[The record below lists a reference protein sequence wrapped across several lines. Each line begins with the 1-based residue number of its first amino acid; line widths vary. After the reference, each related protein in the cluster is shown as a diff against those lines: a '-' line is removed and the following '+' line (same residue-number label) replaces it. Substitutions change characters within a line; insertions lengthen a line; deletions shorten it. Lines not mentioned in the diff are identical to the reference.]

1 MKYILLIYGDPALR
15 ATMTEADVQAEMAAH
30 YAYGGALREAGV
42 YAGGEALYPAA
53 TATTIRVRENKPLVT
68 DGPFAET
75 HETLGGYYMIDVPNL
90 DDAIAWAAKLP
101 APGGSIEI
109 RPVVVFE

>member
-15 ATMTEADVQAEMAAH
+15 ATMTEADLQAEMNAH
-30 YAYGGALREAGV
+30 YGYGDALREAGAFV
-42 YAGGEALYPAA
+42 GGEALYPAA
-53 TATTIRVRENKPLVT
+53 TATTVRVRGEETLVT

-75 HETLGGYYMIDVPNL
+75 HETLGGYYIIDVPNL

-101 APGGSIEI
+101 APGGSVEI
-109 RPVVVFE
+109 RPLVVFG

>member
-15 ATMTEADVQAEMAAH
+15 DAMTEADMQAEMAAH
-30 YAYGGALREAGV
+30 SAYGKALTEASA
-42 YAGGEALYPAA
+42 YAGGEALYPAT
-53 TATTIRVRENKPLVT
+53 TATTVRVRDGKPLVT

-75 HETLGGYYMIDVPNL
+75 HETLGGFYIIDVPNL

-109 RPVVVFE
+109 RPVVIFE

>member
-15 ATMTEADVQAEMAAH
+15 EGMTESDMQAEMGAH
-30 YAYGGALREAGV
+30 YAYGNALREAGA

-53 TATTIRVRENKPLVT
+53 TATTVRVRGEQTLVT

-75 HETLGGYYMIDVPNL
+75 HETLGGYYIIDVPNL
-90 DDAIAWAAKLP
+90 DDAIAWAGKLP
-101 APGGSIEI
+101 APGGSVEI
-109 RPVVVFE
+109 RPLVVFG